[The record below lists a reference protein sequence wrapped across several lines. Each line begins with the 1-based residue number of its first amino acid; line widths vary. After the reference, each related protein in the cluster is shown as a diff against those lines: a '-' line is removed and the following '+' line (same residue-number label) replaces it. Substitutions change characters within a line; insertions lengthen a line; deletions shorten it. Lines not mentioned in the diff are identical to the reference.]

1 MTEPTPADSPSRL
14 DDGGPDRIW
23 VLRGVRAAWSMPGI
37 ILIAAFVGFA
47 GLARESGL
55 TMAQTV
61 FMVGIVWALPAKVV
75 LTGSILSGT
84 SLAGAAL
91 AVTLSS
97 VRLMPMVVA
106 LTPELRAPKTRS
118 WVLYVLSH
126 IIAVTAWVIAMERFP
141 RVPRERR
148 TAFFAGM
155 GAMLIVTNMTVTAI
169 VFATAG
175 AFPPL
180 LSAVLFFITPLYF
193 TTSLWGSARERAGHY
208 AMILGLALGP
218 VCRAFFPGID
228 LLVAGIVGGVSAY
241 LLHRLLSR
249 RNAAS

>member
-1 MTEPTPADSPSRL
+1 
-14 DDGGPDRIW
+14 
-23 VLRGVRAAWSMPGI
+23 MPGI

-55 TMAQTV
+55 TLAETV

-126 IIAVTAWVIAMERFP
+126 IIDVTA
-141 RVPRERR
+141 
-148 TAFFAGM
+148 
-155 GAMLIVTNMTVTAI
+155 
-169 VFATAG
+169 
-175 AFPPL
+175 
-180 LSAVLFFITPLYF
+180 
-193 TTSLWGSARERAGHY
+193 
-208 AMILGLALGP
+208 
-218 VCRAFFPGID
+218 
-228 LLVAGIVGGVSAY
+228 
-241 LLHRLLSR
+241 
-249 RNAAS
+249 

>member
-1 MTEPTPADSPSRL
+1 MISPEPRQDPDPAEAPAWR
-14 DDGGPDRIW
+14 W
-23 VLRGVRAAWSMPGI
+23 FLRGSRHAISVP
-37 ILIAAFVGFA
+37 AFLLFGAFIGFGAITREA
-47 GLARESGL
+47 GLSL
-55 TMAQTV
+55 TQTL
-61 FMVGIVWALPAKVV
+61 FMNTMIWALPAEIV
-75 LTGSILSGT
+75 LIGAMYAGV
-84 SLAGAAL
+84 SLPAAAL
-91 AVTLSS
+91 AVALSS

-141 RVPRERR
+141 HVPRERR

>member
-126 IIAVTAWVIAMERFP
+126 IIAVTAWVIAMERFAH
-141 RVPRERR
+141 VPRERR
-148 TAFFAGM
+148 TAFFAGL
-155 GAMLIVTNMTVTAI
+155 GATLIATNMAVTAI
-169 VFATAG
+169 VFVTAG

-180 LSAVLFFITPLYF
+180 LSAALFFITPLYF
-193 TTSLWGSARERAGHY
+193 TTSLWGSARERAGHF
-208 AMILGLALGP
+208 AMVFGLALGP
-218 VCRAFFPGID
+218 VCRMLFPGID
-228 LLVAGIVGGVSAY
+228 LLVAGIVGGVAAY
-241 LLHRLLSR
+241 GLHRAWLR
-249 RNAAS
+249 WGTRP

>member
-91 AVTLSS
+91 AVTLGEVADLAETMTSS
-97 VRLMPMVVA
+97 PW
-106 LTPELRAPKTRS
+106 LR
-118 WVLYVLSH
+118 
-126 IIAVTAWVIAMERFP
+126 
-141 RVPRERR
+141 
-148 TAFFAGM
+148 
-155 GAMLIVTNMTVTAI
+155 
-169 VFATAG
+169 
-175 AFPPL
+175 
-180 LSAVLFFITPLYF
+180 
-193 TTSLWGSARERAGHY
+193 
-208 AMILGLALGP
+208 
-218 VCRAFFPGID
+218 
-228 LLVAGIVGGVSAY
+228 
-241 LLHRLLSR
+241 
-249 RNAAS
+249 